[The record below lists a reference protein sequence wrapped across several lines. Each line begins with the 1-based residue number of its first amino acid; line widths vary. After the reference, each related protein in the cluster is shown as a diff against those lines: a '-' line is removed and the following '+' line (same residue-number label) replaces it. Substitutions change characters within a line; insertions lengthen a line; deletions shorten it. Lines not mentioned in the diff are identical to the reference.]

1 MLALAEDDVIKSTS
15 FASVVPN
22 VAKKFF
28 TKGTLNSVIMMITGV
43 QLVVHSP
50 LLNIQFPG
58 NAFVIYEELIGMV
71 TYEFLPTSD
80 IFPHYFDFPD
90 RGSLNDR
97 FERLDYGSFYSIM
110 MLGCIF
116 LAIIWML
123 FLYIVFLVLLV
134 CRKLRWPRK
143 VLRVLWKT
151 LFWK

>member
-15 FASVVPN
+15 FASVAPN

-43 QLVVHSP
+43 QLVVYSP

-80 IFPHYFDFPD
+80 IFPDYFHYW
-90 RGSLNDR
+90 
-97 FERLDYGSFYSIM
+97 FEL
-110 MLGCIF
+110 
-116 LAIIWML
+116 
-123 FLYIVFLVLLV
+123 
-134 CRKLRWPRK
+134 
-143 VLRVLWKT
+143 KT
-151 LFWK
+151 WLHT